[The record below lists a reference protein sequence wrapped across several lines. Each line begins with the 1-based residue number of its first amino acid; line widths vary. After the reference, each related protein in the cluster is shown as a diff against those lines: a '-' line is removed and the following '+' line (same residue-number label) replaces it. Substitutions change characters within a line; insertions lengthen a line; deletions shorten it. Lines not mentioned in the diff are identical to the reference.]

1 MHHLI
6 VKRVVA
12 FLAML
17 LVAIILV
24 FGLIV
29 AT

>member
-12 FLAML
+12 VLAML
-17 LVAIILV
+17 LVAVILA

-29 AT
+29 AR

>member
-12 FLAML
+12 LLAML
-17 LVAIILV
+17 LVAIILA